1 MQVTLPETA
10 CATTTSAASFHDR
23 ALERLAALPGVVAAG
38 AAARVPIE
46 GTYLNPSRT
55 IQIETR
61 PALNGET
68 RTVDDIGV
76 TAGYLETLRVPRRA
90 GRFFASADGA
100 GAPLVTVIS
109 ETVARRYWGEESPL
123 GARVRL
129 GDEPSPDAWRTVI
142 GIAGDIRN
150 DIIDMPPPA
159 YVYIPTAQRPTR
171 EMTIMIRTSDDPLSH
186 VAAAR
191 AAISAED
198 PDLPVYDIQSM
209 DQLLSQNSRGRAVLS
224 SMTGVFAG
232 LALLLAAVGIY
243 GMVAYTV
250 AERTREIAVRIAV
263 GARRHHVIRH
273 ILTGGLGAVLAGLV
287 LGLAGSI
294 AVSQLLTV
302 VLYGVSPSDPMS
314 YALVTGVLAGSAL
327 LACVL
332 PAQRALRLDPVVALR
347 HE

>member
-1 MQVTLPETA
+1 
-10 CATTTSAASFHDR
+10 
-23 ALERLAALPGVVAAG
+23 
-38 AAARVPIE
+38 
-46 GTYLNPSRT
+46 
-55 IQIETR
+55 
-61 PALNGET
+61 
-68 RTVDDIGV
+68 
-76 TAGYLETLRVPRRA
+76 
-90 GRFFASADGA
+90 
-100 GAPLVTVIS
+100 
-109 ETVARRYWGEESPL
+109 
-123 GARVRL
+123 
-129 GDEPSPDAWRTVI
+129 
-142 GIAGDIRN
+142 
-150 DIIDMPPPA
+150 
-159 YVYIPTAQRPTR
+159 
-171 EMTIMIRTSDDPLSH
+171 MIRTSDDPLSH